1 MVAEATAPIFIILV
15 FWRVRVSSLVIL
27 EKNTVVCYNAN
38 YKEREETVGS
48 NRSKGTLILF

>member
-15 FWRVRVSSLVIL
+15 FWRARVSSLVIL